1 MKCHKCGMGLMTGT
15 ALFRV
20 NPKGEPGIWTCAV
33 HVKPEQLDPE
43 TQQVVAMIESANQTK
58 H

>member
-1 MKCHKCGMGLMTGT
+1 MGLMTGT

-20 NPKGEPGIWTCAV
+20 NPKGEPGIWACAA